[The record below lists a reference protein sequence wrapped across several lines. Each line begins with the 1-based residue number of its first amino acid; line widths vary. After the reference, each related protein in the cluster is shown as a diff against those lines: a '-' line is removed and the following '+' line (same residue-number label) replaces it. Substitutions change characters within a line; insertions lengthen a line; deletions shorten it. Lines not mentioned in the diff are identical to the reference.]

1 MNRAHIGLSGLIIL
15 CSITLLGCQKEKTV
29 NQDIPLVMVT
39 KPSSSVQAQHSYAGQ
54 VEARQQTA
62 LSFRVAGQITERDV
76 DVGDRVRAGQVLAK
90 LDVKD
95 AQLQLNAAQ
104 AQFDNASA
112 AAQVASDELK
122 RYQQLLPIN
131 AVSRSQFDAIKNQ
144 YTAAQA
150 SLKQARS
157 NLDVAANQTRY
168 NQLRATQAGV
178 ITAREI
184 EIGQVVSAGQT
195 VYQLAID
202 GDREVVIGVP
212 EQLISTLKIGQSASV
227 RLWSSSENVY
237 PAYVREISPAADATR
252 TFRVK
257 VAFSQAQP
265 SIQLGQSARVFL
277 SEPTQTSLSVPLSSV
292 SATHQQPYVWVVQ
305 ANHTLKKV
313 PVRLGDYGR
322 EQVSILSGL
331 QPSDWVVVGGVHLL
345 REQQKIR
352 PIDRNNRAVNLQARA
367 AS

>member
-39 KPSSSVQAQHSYAGQ
+39 KTSSSAQAQHSYAGQ

-112 AAQVASDELK
+112 AAQVASNELK

-168 NQLRATQAGV
+168 NQLRATQTGV

-184 EIGQVVSAGQT
+184 EVGQVVGAGQT

-202 GDREVVIGVP
+202 GEREVVIGIP

-352 PIDRNNRAVNLQARA
+352 PIDRNNRAVNLRARA